1 MYINL
6 AEYINSARYKENN
19 KMCRARDVRK
29 FRTDVNRFKRQL
41 KIAQNRLFR
50 SWDIARTT
58 TFDMNTFAILEQK
71 ERHFRAM
78 KRRLTGMEESLRAL
92 QEGSPE
98 TAKVKPWKITRPST
112 ESRLFAFVEV

>member
-6 AEYINSARYKENN
+6 AEYINSTRDKENN
-19 KMCRARDVRK
+19 KMSRTRDVRK
-29 FRTDVNRFKRQL
+29 IRTDVNSFKRQL

-58 TFDMNTFAILEQK
+58 SFDINTFAILEQK

-78 KRRLTGMEESLRAL
+78 KRRLADMEANLQAMQDGSL
-92 QEGSPE
+92 EPVKE
-98 TAKVKPWKITRPST
+98 KPWKVPRPST
-112 ESRLFAFVEV
+112 ESRLFSFVGA